1 MITNG
6 ALKIYLNFT
15 FWTTKTSTFRSSSPA
30 LRWSILSLMH
40 LWLDHLKA
48 VVVTSPSANVKH
60 GLKMAPSHA
69 LRCCKRAL
77 NWVPV
82 LFINLVVGWSY
93 YAYVVELCVCKCS
106 HLYKPLA
113 AACVDSDRVWNF
125 DELVEDLKSGFTL
138 RNAMKRLANINTYF
152 CLSFSWKYFTQI
164 VIFLH
169 DSFVCLLF
177 SSPPVRGTT
186 FLR

>member
-93 YAYVVELCVCKCS
+93 YAYVVELCVCKCA

-125 DELVEDLKSGFTL
+125 DKLVEDLKSGFTWNVWRIL
-138 RNAMKRLANINTYF
+138 THISVSPFHGNI
-152 CLSFSWKYFTQI
+152 
-164 VIFLH
+164 LH
-169 DSFVCLLF
+169 KLLFFFMTASFVYFFLPLQWEELLF
-177 SSPPVRGTT
+177 SVNN
-186 FLR
+186 